1 MSAVQYMGHVEG
13 GGLQRHSV
21 GDIYPYIVMGV
32 QNYGDK
38 SLADRGGVEVPM
50 EWVVVDSRTGHRSES
65 FRTCLGAHIHA
76 GGLMIRNMMHG

>member
-1 MSAVQYMGHVEG
+1 MSAVEYMGHVEG

-21 GDIYPYIVMGV
+21 GDIYPYIIEGS

-50 EWVVVDSRTGHRSES
+50 EWKVLDSRTGVKSKS
-65 FRTCLGAHIHA
+65 FPTCLGAHIHA
-76 GGLMIRNMMHG
+76 AGLLLRNMMHG